1 MAGKIVLVS
10 DDSDFFDYIRTKL
23 ELRKSDELFTFSF
36 DDIPGKL
43 HLLSSS
49 VLIINSEN
57 SQDKTL
63 ALLKILKGTP
73 SIVSAY
79 NDDEVFKRKC
89 YREGMFDFI
98 TLLTPDADFRARM
111 LPVLGIASLIEKNKL
126 YRDILVKNNIVTKNN
141 EIFTDYNNIIDNT
154 LDVIKESRTRAVFG
168 AISPNDKTKFLIT
181 SNTIETI
188 LLNNIRK
195 NDIVMNYAPNKYFI
209 LLLDTSLDEAEL
221 LWNKINS
228 QISDNLYAGFVSITN
243 QKRAQLIDSALNK
256 LHDSINRASSV
267 INDSV
272 TDNSIQIT
280 SSYNNFKLFK
290 QNFEQKIENTVAPVF
305 YQIQQKYSGKF
316 TGTVIEQKTEN
327 GCGNFYIKGKY
338 SEGYF
343 RITSPGFSKI
353 NIDITYANNSQ
364 DVNTKR
370 ITLEPHE
377 LETGLLEDLM
387 EQFISE
393 YKN

>member
-36 DDIPGKL
+36 DDIPEKL

-49 VLIINSEN
+49 VIIINSEN

-63 ALLKILKGTP
+63 ALLKILKGIP

-126 YRDILVKNNIVTKNN
+126 YRDILVKNNIITKNN
-141 EIFTDYNNIIDNT
+141 EIFTDYNNIIDNS
-154 LDVIKESRTRAVFG
+154 LEAIKESHIKAVFG

-181 SNTIETI
+181 ANTIETI

-209 LLLDTSLDEAEL
+209 LLLDTSLDEAKA
-221 LWNKINS
+221 LWNKINANFS
-228 QISDNLYAGFVSITN
+228 NNLYAGFVTITN
-243 QKRAQLIDSALNK
+243 QKRAQLIDSALNS
-256 LHDSINRASSV
+256 LHNSINRVSSV
-267 INDSV
+267 INNSI
-272 TDNSIQIT
+272 TDNSVQIV

-290 QNFEQKIENTVAPVF
+290 QNFEQKIENTIAPVF
-305 YQIQQKYSGKF
+305 YQIQQKYSKKF
-316 TGTVIEQKTEN
+316 SGTVIEQKTEN
-327 GCGNFYIKGKY
+327 GCGNFYIKGKH

-377 LETGLLEDLM
+377 LEAGLLEDLM